1 MLLAIDA
8 GNTNVVFAVFERQ
21 TRNLLGEWRVSTKR
35 DRTADEYFV
44 WLETL
49 MEREGI
55 NDTAIEGAIIST
67 VVPQLLFNLKTLC
80 HRYFKCE
87 PLIVGED
94 DLDLGVEIKAT
105 GAGADRL
112 LNAVSA
118 HRSYGGP
125 LIVIDF
131 GTATTFDA
139 VDAEGALLGCVICPG
154 VNLSLEALHMAAA
167 KLPDV
172 PVNKPAKVIGT
183 STVPAM
189 QSGVYWGYVGM
200 IEGLVARIK
209 EEYGGDMTVVA
220 TGGLAPL
227 FADATP
233 VIQHVDSDLT
243 VRGLI
248 DIYQRNVSV

>member
-8 GNTNVVFAVFERQ
+8 GNTNVVFAIFERGS
-21 TRNLLGEWRVSTKR
+21 RKLLGEWRVSTKR

-49 MEREGI
+49 IEREGI
-55 NDTAIEGAIIST
+55 NETGIEGAIIST

-80 HRYFKCE
+80 SRYFKCV
-87 PLIVGED
+87 PMIVGED
-94 DLDLGVEIKAT
+94 PLDYGIEVKAK
-105 GAGADRL
+105 GAGADRV

-118 HRSYGGP
+118 HKSYGGA

-131 GTATTFDA
+131 GTATTFD
-139 VDAEGALLGCVICPG
+139 VVAEDGALLGCVICPG

-172 PVNKPAKVIGT
+172 PVNRPDKVIGT
-183 STVPAM
+183 ATVPAM

-200 IEGLVARIK
+200 IEGLVARIRA
-209 EEYGGDMTVVA
+209 EYGGDMTVVS

-227 FADATP
+227 FADATDA
-233 VIQHVDSDLT
+233 IDHVDHDLT

-248 DIYQRNVSV
+248 EIYLRNSAA